1 MFPVSPEKHR
11 VRCGIPVAL
20 AFEVEDLAE
29 PDYVMPI
36 NEDSL
41 DSAIADL
48 REGNDDLL
56 ADLFSFYRES
66 LKRMIQ
72 FRMDPRMKGRVDASD
87 ILQETFLDLS
97 DRLDA
102 YREND
107 DMPFVVWLRL
117 MTSQRMAAQF
127 RRHISA
133 QKRTAARE
141 VQLQRGPVRNDTS
154 ACIAHQLMA
163 RINSPSQNAMRDE
176 RLVRLQEALEAMN
189 PVDREVL
196 ALRHFEDLGN
206 NEVAEILGIQ
216 KTAASN
222 RYIRALKRLKEIMS
236 DE

>member
-1 MFPVSPEKHR
+1 
-11 VRCGIPVAL
+11 
-20 AFEVEDLAE
+20 
-29 PDYVMPI
+29 MPI

-141 VQLQRGPVRNDTS
+141 VQLQRGPVRNDIFGPNLSVCLAIICSCVRITS
-154 ACIAHQLMA
+154 
-163 RINSPSQNAMRDE
+163 
-176 RLVRLQEALEAMN
+176 
-189 PVDREVL
+189 
-196 ALRHFEDLGN
+196 
-206 NEVAEILGIQ
+206 
-216 KTAASN
+216 
-222 RYIRALKRLKEIMS
+222 
-236 DE
+236 